1 MIPTCNACDVQLVNS
16 TTPYPVHK
24 VEGLTIK
31 PERPLVVMSMTR
43 PRRSFGCPAKLVDRD
58 ASEWL
63 TDDYMAKV
71 GGKSLRARERGKS

>member
-1 MIPTCNACDVQLVNS
+1 MHVVRQ
-16 TTPYPVHK
+16 

-71 GGKSLRARERGKS
+71 TKSSIHTRHACYDGNSTH

>member
-1 MIPTCNACDVQLVNS
+1 M
-16 TTPYPVHK
+16 
-24 VEGLTIK
+24 EGLTIK

-43 PRRSFGCPAKLVDRD
+43 PRRSFGCPPNLVDRD

-71 GGKSLRARERGKS
+71 DDSSVRSREKKDIWAYVRSAGS